1 MTSLNW
7 LNLLTAQVEQ
17 AWSFTTVYGE
27 IRRFTCDRITI
38 VYLHVVYG
46 EIRRYTDKKTVVYCL
61 RKRRPYTISVLS
73 RFSPYTIVSLR
84 IRLRRHTIVIR
95 SHVLRQNTVVYD
107 RIFSVYGRI
116 PPFTTVVTF
125 DLGIRFFCE
134 HTYIRTV
141 AIWNQKFC
149 YSFQIL

>member
-1 MTSLNW
+1 MRVFSLPSPSN
-7 LNLLTAQVEQ
+7 TQVEQ

-84 IRLRRHTIVIR
+84 VRLRRHTIVIR

-116 PPFTTVVTF
+116 PPFTESVTF
-125 DLGIRFFCE
+125 DLGHLLLDEI
-134 HTYIRTV
+134 
-141 AIWNQKFC
+141 QKKFID
-149 YSFQIL
+149 ILYN